1 MSNFSWEYRFDEE
14 HMNNAALGN
23 PDDYYSKEDYNQEK
37 SCIQQKL
44 KKPHRL
50 TTYTEPIGDATEGYS
65 FKKGVVWIGEKL

>member
-1 MSNFSWEYRFDEE
+1 MYSLLEKNI
-14 HMNNAALGN
+14 NNICN
-23 PDDYYSKEDYNQEK
+23 
-37 SCIQQKL
+37 QQKL